1 LPAVDSSTDPA
12 AVEKASEANPFL
24 TAGSSAIGEILAT
37 TEKALDQIAEQTNRE
52 ADQIYAGTEQ
62 QAAKVAQERIRAIT
76 TLRGELM
83 ERASELATRFEQLLD
98 LLEAAERSIAGGASA
113 EGAPAVPDGAALV
126 RLRERQRITYSTDS
140 PQEPRRIVRPRPQ
153 PSVAEPRRNRW
164 WQRWFRDAA

>member
-1 LPAVDSSTDPA
+1 MDSSPDPA
-12 AVEKASEANPFL
+12 AVEQASETNPFL

-52 ADQIYAGTEQ
+52 ADQVYAGTEQ
-62 QAAKVAQERIRAIT
+62 QAAKVVQERIRAIT

-113 EGAPAVPDGAALV
+113 EGAAAVPDGAALV

-153 PSVAEPRRNRW
+153 ATVAEPRRNRW

>member
-1 LPAVDSSTDPA
+1 VDSSPDPA
-12 AVEKASEANPFL
+12 AVEQASETNPFL

-52 ADQIYAGTEQ
+52 ADQVYAGTEQ
-62 QAAKVAQERIRAIT
+62 QAAKVVQERIRAIT

-113 EGAPAVPDGAALV
+113 EGAAAVPDGAALV

-153 PSVAEPRRNRW
+153 ASVAEPRRNRW